1 VAERVV
7 GQGLLSR
14 LGIGGG
20 LTLVQ
25 VPPSPFCIS
34 VRTALEAGGVRHTVH
49 NLELWDRRP
58 VAELTGGAY
67 YVVPV
72 LVDADG
78 RTPPVC
84 VYESRDDGTDIARYV
99 DAKYDLGL
107 FPAHLE
113 GLQDL
118 VVQYVEGQCEDV
130 AFRLDDAF
138 LLPSIED
145 VGGRTMALRHKERK
159 FGKGCVDQWREQAP
173 DLLAKLEDVLRPLDR
188 MLARDPFLLGD
199 RPTFADYALY
209 GVLGNLTYT
218 GDCQIPARLTN
229 ILRWHAQVPGVT
241 LGQLA
246 ARQPAPA

>member
-1 VAERVV
+1 VAERAID
-7 GQGLLSR
+7 QGLLAR
-14 LGIGGG
+14 TGIGHG

-34 VRTALEAGGVRHTVH
+34 VRTALEAGGVPHRVH
-49 NLELWDRRP
+49 DVELWDRRP

-72 LVDADG
+72 LVDTDRPA
-78 RTPPVC
+78 PVV
-84 VYESRDDGTDIARYV
+84 VYESRDDGTEIARYV
-99 DAKYDLGL
+99 DAKYGLGL
-107 FPAHLE
+107 FPAELE

-138 LLPSIED
+138 LLPGIPD
-145 VGGRTMALRHKERK
+145 VAGRTMALRHKERK
-159 FGKGCVDQWREQAP
+159 FGKGCVDQWRAQAP
-173 DLLAKLEDVLRPLDR
+173 ELLAKLTDLLRPLDT
-188 MLARDPFLLGD
+188 MLARSHYLLGD

-218 GDCQIPARLTN
+218 GDLHVPGEVTN
-229 ILRWHAQVPGVT
+229 IVRWHAQLP
-241 LGQLA
+241 A
-246 ARQPAPA
+246 ARIGQRVPAPA